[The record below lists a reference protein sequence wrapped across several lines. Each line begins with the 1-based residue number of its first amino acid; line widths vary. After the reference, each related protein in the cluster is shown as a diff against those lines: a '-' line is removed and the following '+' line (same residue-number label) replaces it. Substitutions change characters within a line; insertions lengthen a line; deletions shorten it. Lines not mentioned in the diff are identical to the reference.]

1 MGKKAAIKFVQHEEK
16 TEKTG
21 EIIKMA
27 FTDLTDCDNMNNA
40 GIPCE
45 YQAKYT
51 RFRQKKAELVIIK
64 EARLWQEK

>member
-1 MGKKAAIKFVQHEEK
+1 MGKKAVIKFVQHEEK

-27 FTDLTDCDNMNNA
+27 FTDLTDCDNINKA

-45 YQAKYT
+45 YQIKYT
-51 RFRQKKAELVIIK
+51 RFR
-64 EARLWQEK
+64 